1 MTESISRRHALLSLT
16 GALAAVPAAR
26 AAANASSPAKA
37 PAKAAAATAGGK
49 PHVAKDDPTAL
60 ALSYFED
67 AKQVDP
73 KKFPTYKAGQL
84 CENCLQLTGNAGD
97 EWRPCNLFPGKLV
110 HAKGW
115 CKVYIK
121 KP

>member
-1 MTESISRRHALLSLT
+1 MTETLSRRDALKTLAT
-16 GALAAVPAAR
+16 AATVLAASQAAR
-26 AAANASSPAKA
+26 AAANAAA
-37 PAKAAAATAGGK
+37 PATTGDK
-49 PHVAKDDPTAL
+49 PHVAANDPTAL

-67 AKQVDP
+67 ASKVDP
-73 KKFPTYKAGQL
+73 KKFPTYKPGQL
-84 CENCLQLTGNAGD
+84 CSNCLQLTGKEGD

-115 CKVYIK
+115 CKVYVK